1 MRVSRQV
8 RSVAVAT
15 VVTLAGS
22 AAAIA
27 GATGNGSSS
36 GNGNGNNGGGKD
48 WVGSWSAAVTH
59 AEPTGFTNTGLTNQS
74 ARYVVRPSVG
84 GDKIRIRF
92 SNLYGEQA
100 VQIGAATVAKPNTAT
115 PALSDIDTSTL
126 KTLTFNGSPT
136 ATMNKGAEVYTDPID
151 LRLADLGS
159 LVVSAYFPTATGPTT
174 WHASALQDNFFGAGN
189 LTTAADGTGYTTTR
203 PCCWLFLS
211 GVDVYT
217 SKSDG
222 PVVALGDSITDGIG
236 STQNANNRWTDQ
248 LAERLVARR
257 GNDAPGVLNT
267 GLAGSRLNHEGPEPG
282 DAGFPGFE
290 QLGVNALARVNEDVF
305 SQTQPSAVITQLGIN
320 DIWISRDNAPEI
332 IASLRQINT
341 QAKEKGLTSMV
352 GTITPFQ
359 GLAGEGAWTPEKEA
373 VRQAVNAYLRS
384 SREWDAVIDFDK
396 ALRDPA
402 NPARLNPALDSGD
415 HIHPNDAG
423 HQAMADAVP
432 LNRLR

>member
-1 MRVSRQV
+1 MHMRVSRQF

-27 GATGNGSSS
+27 GGTTH
-36 GNGNGNNGGGKD
+36 GNNGNDGGGRD

-59 AEPTGFTNTGLTNQS
+59 GEPTGFTNTGLTNQS

-92 SNLYGEQA
+92 SNLYGEKA
-100 VQIGAATVAKPNTAT
+100 VQIGAATVAKPNTST
-115 PALSDIDTSTL
+115 PALSDVDTSTL
-126 KTLTFNGSPT
+126 RTLTFNGSPT
-136 ATMNKGAEVYTDPID
+136 TTMNKGAEVYTDPVD
-151 LRLADLGS
+151 LKLADLGS
-159 LVVSAYFPTATGPTT
+159 LVISAYFPTGTGPTT
-174 WHASALQDNFFGAGN
+174 WHASALQDNFYGAGN
-189 LTTAADGTGYTTTR
+189 LTAAADGTGYTTTR

-222 PVVALGDSITDGIG
+222 AVVALGDSITDGIG

-248 LAERLVARR
+248 LAERLIADRHGRDV
-257 GNDAPGVLNT
+257 PGVLNT
-267 GLAGSRLNHEGPEPG
+267 GLAGSRLNHEGPEAG

-305 SQTQPSAVITQLGIN
+305 SQTKPSAVITLLGVN
-320 DIWISRDNAPEI
+320 DIWISRDPAAAV

-341 QAKEKGLTSMV
+341 QAHEKGITSLV
-352 GTITPFQ
+352 GTITPFE

-373 VRQAVNAYLRS
+373 VRQAVNSYLRS
-384 SREWDAVIDFDK
+384 SHEWEAVIDFDK
-396 ALRDPA
+396 VMRDPA
-402 NPARLNPALDSGD
+402 HPSQLNPAYDSGD

-423 HQAMADAVP
+423 HQAMANAVP
-432 LNRLR
+432 LNKLR